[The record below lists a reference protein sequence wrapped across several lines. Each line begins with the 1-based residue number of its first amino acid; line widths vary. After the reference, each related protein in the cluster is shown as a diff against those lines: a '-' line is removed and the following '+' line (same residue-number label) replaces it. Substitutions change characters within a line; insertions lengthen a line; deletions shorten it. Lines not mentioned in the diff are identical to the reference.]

1 MKKIFTYPNNS
12 SSNYIHLDDTQGAD
26 MTALEFMESIHD
38 GNYISNNFSASPASS
53 GAVTTAWGR
62 FYKYVDQKKS
72 GANVSRHDFWRQPI
86 IQVDVTG
93 NYLPGVKLIN
103 PTSDRTS
110 TDAARFEIHDGSAH
124 NLRDGAIMYTFKN
137 TDSNVAESDRSY
149 SLATGVGGGNES
161 QHYCKVISATQ
172 FEIYDSCTY
181 DADGVAQSFSN
192 PITPFQIYTY
202 RAYGNNFV
210 TSPGFQ
216 TNWEL
221 YDTFP
226 QVMRS
231 PMRDSNLRVSTN
243 RANDANSG
251 FVTNWK
257 DSATDEWLA
266 PFMAIPDDV
275 RDADGVGD
283 VPNTRTYYLNEYD
296 SEWIGIYDTPFV
308 NTNYSG
314 SDYQMPGKSNQI
326 NDLSYSPTFDYTVS
340 ADTDGRALF
349 TKNTGNLP
357 NYDNGHPLNLTRAD
371 SFRLL
376 VGDRAAPRG
385 GTGITWFIHKK
396 NNNSFWLTAQPY
408 RTATE
413 HTYAKYV
420 SEANV
425 TNRWHQ
431 DSQSASV
438 TANAA
443 DIRFSSVVDTS
454 FKLRMFDYS
463 LQINV
468 TNATAETY
476 DWKFLETKISNT
488 LTYGTT
494 HMTDM
499 GRVLGNS
506 WFDPLPYRVTSVEL
520 VWPGNAQYGANGSGS
535 LNTETHYVE
544 GQETPVVLQTGK
556 GQVITK
562 GGINVALEHKHTAP
576 TVTYTTDSNGYMNS
590 VTLTDGGRLGW
601 AYNGLDVTG
610 EPDDPKGLPSDL
622 NIPSN
627 SAWPEQSSGQMI
639 LYQPPAESV
648 PQTVSNN
655 DRHLGDKSYDSD
667 SWMAGIAI
675 ASAGGYETNVYT
687 EDLNK
692 FQHLDGRLYWPDH
705 IAPRSANITVTQP
718 SSVNN
723 SASGIKYVRNSGFVR
738 YSLDLE
744 YPPMKEEHFARFLGF
759 VNGMRGQTVPFR
771 FPLQFINRFTTGMDG
786 ILFNTPN
793 NPDHPG
799 QSPRLWRALAAG
811 DKRMYLEGYESNQ
824 TMATQAGQHF
834 QLADSNRN
842 GGLHT
847 SLLQQNANGMG
858 QVIVNMAYPAQ
869 ISSSIGI
876 GTEVNDNPKYVTVSL
891 NADDFVY
898 KTDYSGLYTF
908 SVEMTFDERKD

>member
-1 MKKIFTYPNNS
+1 
-12 SSNYIHLDDTQGAD
+12 
-26 MTALEFMESIHD
+26 
-38 GNYISNNFSASPASS
+38 
-53 GAVTTAWGR
+53 
-62 FYKYVDQKKS
+62 
-72 GANVSRHDFWRQPI
+72 
-86 IQVDVTG
+86 
-93 NYLPGVKLIN
+93 
-103 PTSDRTS
+103 
-110 TDAARFEIHDGSAH
+110 
-124 NLRDGAIMYTFKN
+124 MYTFKN

-202 RAYGNNFV
+202 RAYGNDFV

-216 TNWEL
+216 VGWEL

-226 QVMRS
+226 QVMRH

-438 TANAA
+438 SANAA